1 VADAAIILPTTW
13 QGLQASFARA
23 VDRPECPVYVD
34 SGRSASERIY
44 KPRRGLNDISVLS
57 SSRDG
62 RSLSASRAVNLAN
75 AGLIDGLWLRIGR
88 EPLSYGTPD

>member
-1 VADAAIILPTTW
+1 MRRNT
-13 QGLQASFARA
+13 
-23 VDRPECPVYVD
+23 
-34 SGRSASERIY
+34 IY

-75 AGLIDGLWLRIGR
+75 AGLIDGLWLGIGR
-88 EPLSYGTPD
+88 GPLSYATPD

>member
-1 VADAAIILPTTW
+1 MRRNT
-13 QGLQASFARA
+13 
-23 VDRPECPVYVD
+23 
-34 SGRSASERIY
+34 IY

-75 AGLIDGLWLRIGR
+75 AGLIDGLWLGIGR
-88 EPLSYGTPD
+88 GPLSYATPDCGCPNGIRLRRDR